1 MFDWLE
7 NTLMIIVPK
16 ISHDFQQN
24 TSDGIYFAKAVSELG
39 QKNKKMFLY
48 FNDWVPLGGCFYV
61 LIWMAMNLKPNQSEN
76 LMFFCLFNFF
86 S

>member
-7 NTLMIIVPK
+7 NTLLIIVPK

-39 QKNKKMFLY
+39 QKNKKI
-48 FNDWVPLGGCFYV
+48 CFYISMIGYLWV
-61 LIWMAMNLKPNQSEN
+61 VVSTY
-76 LMFFCLFNFF
+76 
-86 S
+86 